1 MNAEEAFVSAGKD
14 VLLVAATE
22 RELCGRDGL
31 VCGVGPV
38 EAAAATA
45 RALALDRPEAVL
57 HVGVAGGRGIA
68 PGVVVLGTE
77 AIYCDL
83 SAEIPV
89 VSRLT
94 PDETMLAALRAE
106 LPDAVCLPIG
116 TSAAVDGPRGS
127 EPEGVAVEAME
138 GFAVLR
144 ACALAGVRAIEV
156 RAVSND
162 VDERDRARWQIPLA
176 LAALGAALPR
186 LLAVAAK

>member
-1 MNAEEAFVSAGKD
+1 MEAIVSAGNH

-22 RELCGRDGL
+22 SELCGRDGL
-31 VCGVGPV
+31 VCGIGPV
-38 EAAAATA
+38 EAAAVTA
-45 RALALDRPEAVL
+45 RALALDRPKAVL

-89 VSRLT
+89 VSRLA
-94 PDETMLAALRAE
+94 PDETMLATLRAE
-106 LPDAVCLPIG
+106 LPDAICLPIG
-116 TSAAVDGPRGS
+116 TSAAVNGPCGS
-127 EPEGVAVEAME
+127 EPGSLAVEAME

-162 VDERDRARWQIPLA
+162 VDERDRRRWQIPLA
-176 LAALGAALPR
+176 LAALDAALPR